1 MTSLGIPNDSFSR
14 RRHVEKP
21 GHRARRRFAVAVAE
35 RSEAFQAGHH
45 GQTHHHG
52 PQDVGVLYVKPL
64 PGRRN
69 IVITRN
75 AGYEAEGAEISDSL
89 ESALILATGEDEA
102 MIIGG
107 AELFATALDTA
118 TRLHLTEIHADIEGD
133 TYFPNSDRS
142 LWREI
147 SREPHDAEGDA
158 PAYSFLLLE
167 KR

>member
-1 MTSLGIPNDSFSR
+1 MILSLVVAMSENKVIGRDGDLPWRLPNDLKHFKQ
-14 RRHVEKP
+14 VTMGKP
-21 GHRARRRFAVAVAE
+21 IIMGRKTWE
-35 RSEAFQAGHH
+35 S
-45 GQTHHHG
+45 
-52 PQDVGVLYVKPL
+52 LYVKPL

-118 TRLHLTEIHADIEGD
+118 TRLHLTEVHAEIEGD
-133 TYFPNSDRS
+133 TYFPDFDRS
-142 LWREI
+142 LWRET
-147 SREPHDAEGDA
+147 SREAHDVESDT

-167 KR
+167 KK

>member
-1 MTSLGIPNDSFSR
+1 MILSLVVAMSENKVIGRDGDLPWRLPNDLKHFKQ
-14 RRHVEKP
+14 VTMGKP
-21 GHRARRRFAVAVAE
+21 IIMGRKTWE
-35 RSEAFQAGHH
+35 S
-45 GQTHHHG
+45 
-52 PQDVGVLYVKPL
+52 LYVKPL

>member
-1 MTSLGIPNDSFSR
+1 MILSLVVAMSKNRVIGRDGDLPWRLPNDLKHFKQ
-14 RRHVEKP
+14 VTMGKP
-21 GHRARRRFAVAVAE
+21 IIMGRKTWE
-35 RSEAFQAGHH
+35 S
-45 GQTHHHG
+45 
-52 PQDVGVLYVKPL
+52 LYVKPL